1 MTPTTSDLPT
11 LGPHEHAHVGTR
23 FLFKP
28 TGRDG
33 VNVRPMELIAL
44 PDDGKRGCR
53 ACVAQDPHRSR
64 EAGTYINCH
73 SLPICGGIGAFAP
86 ATPENV
92 AKAVAYILEKGPD
105 DD

>member
-1 MTPTTSDLPT
+1 MTEPSDLPT
-11 LGPHEHAHVGTR
+11 LGSREHAHVGTR

-28 TGRDG
+28 TDKDG

-44 PDDGKRGCR
+44 PVEATRNGCR
-53 ACVAQDPHRSR
+53 TCIAQDPRRSR
-64 EAGTYINCH
+64 EAGTDINCH

-92 AKAVAYILEKGPD
+92 AKVVAYILEKGTRR
-105 DD
+105 